1 MAARDGN
8 RSMTRV
14 PTFDEIFAVMSA
26 ASVGDITARV
36 AVPDDPPLDE
46 PATTLAIALN
56 LLLDDL
62 ALHDAEHER
71 MLEELRRSETSF
83 RLLFANNPHPM
94 WAYDL
99 ETLQFL
105 EVNEAAVAQYGY
117 TRNEFLQMRL
127 TDIRPADDVSR
138 LLADVRQDRP
148 PLQYSGQWRHRL
160 KDGRIIDVE
169 ITSHTLEFAGR
180 KAALVLA
187 QDITERKKA
196 EAALHALTQ
205 ELEQRVR
212 ERTAQLETA
221 NRELE
226 AFSYSV
232 SHDLRA
238 PLRSID
244 GFSQALLEDH
254 ADMLNAKGQD
264 YLRRVRA
271 AAQRMGELIDD
282 LLQLSRVGRTDLRRK
297 RVDLSP
303 VARFVAAE
311 LAKSEPER
319 HVEVVIQDHLVTE
332 ADPSLLRIVLENLLG
347 NAWKFTGKVA
357 SPKIEFKA
365 IEAGGEVVY
374 CVCDNGSGFDMN
386 YVGRLFGPFQRLHAE
401 KDFPGT
407 GIGLATVQRIIDRH
421 GGRVWAEGAVG
432 HGATFFF
439 TLPSR
444 LREVAHDP
452 QPDHPSR

>member
-1 MAARDGN
+1 
-8 RSMTRV
+8 
-14 PTFDEIFAVMSA
+14 
-26 ASVGDITARV
+26 
-36 AVPDDPPLDE
+36 
-46 PATTLAIALN
+46 
-56 LLLDDL
+56 
-62 ALHDAEHER
+62 
-71 MLEELRRSETSF
+71 
-83 RLLFANNPHPM
+83 M

-148 PLQYSGQWRHRL
+148 PLQYSGRWRHRL

-180 KAALVLA
+180 NAALVLA

-212 ERTAQLETA
+212 ERTAQLEAA

-271 AAQRMGELIDD
+271 GAQRMGELIDD
-282 LLQLSRVGRTDLRRK
+282 LLQLSRVGRTELRRK
-297 RVDLSP
+297 RADLSA
-303 VARFVAAE
+303 VARLVAAE
-311 LAKSEPER
+311 LTKSEPER

-365 IEAGGEVVY
+365 TEAGEEVVY
-374 CVCDNGSGFDMN
+374 CVCDNGAGFDMN

-401 KDFPGT
+401 RDFPGT

-452 QPDHPSR
+452 QPDHPAR

>member
-8 RSMTRV
+8 RGMTRV

-26 ASVGDITARV
+26 ASVGDTTARV
-36 AVPDDPPLDE
+36 AVPDDPALDE
-46 PATTLAIALN
+46 PATKLAIGLN

-62 ALHDAEHER
+62 AFRDAERER

-105 EVNEAAVAQYGY
+105 EVNEAAVAHYGY
-117 TRNEFLQMRL
+117 TRNEFLQMRI

-138 LLADVRQDRP
+138 LLEDVRQDRP

-169 ITSHTLEFAGR
+169 ITSHTLEFGGR

-212 ERTAQLETA
+212 ERTAQLEAA

-271 AAQRMGELIDD
+271 GAQRMGELIDD
-282 LLQLSRVGRTDLRRK
+282 LLQLSRVGRAELRRK
-297 RVDLSP
+297 RVDLSA

-332 ADPSLLRIVLENLLG
+332 ADPSFLRIVLENMLG

-357 SPKIEFKA
+357 KAKIEFKA
-365 IEAGGEVVY
+365 IDAGGEVVY
-374 CVCDNGSGFDMN
+374 SVCDNGVGFDMD

-401 KDFPGT
+401 KDFPGA
-407 GIGLATVQRIIDRH
+407 GIGLATVQRIINRH

-432 HGATFFF
+432 QGATFFF
-439 TLPSR
+439 TLPSSR
-444 LREVAHDP
+444 REAGK
-452 QPDHPSR
+452 